1 VDRIASIG
9 PRGGRKGDP
18 NIGRIAVTAR
28 DTYLAVLAGI
38 AGVTALAW
46 FDLWRRA
53 GEMTHDTGAGMNMA
67 MALPQPTPWNVPDL
81 LAAGTMWSIMMIAMM
96 LPSATPML
104 VFISGVRRSR
114 QATAWLAAPAALF
127 VAGFLVI
134 WLAWSWLAA
143 GLQWTLQ
150 ASLALSPQMAVA
162 RLPLAAVFLAVAG
175 TYQFTP
181 LKHACLSRCQSPL
194 GFLFTQWRDG
204 AWGAAQMGVRYGAY
218 CIGCC
223 WALMAVLF
231 VVGVMN
237 LLWVALLAIFVL
249 LEKTVLRGP
258 WPSRMTGAALIAW
271 ALYLLR
277 VSAA

>member
-1 VDRIASIG
+1 MT
-9 PRGGRKGDP
+9 
-18 NIGRIAVTAR
+18 AVRSAVLSR
-28 DTYLAVLAGI
+28 DLYLVVLAGI
-38 AGVTALAW
+38 GGLAALAW

-53 GEMTHDTGAGMNMA
+53 GAMAHDAGTGMNMA
-67 MALPQPTPWNVPDL
+67 MSTPQPMPWNAPDL
-81 LAAGTMWSIMMIAMM
+81 LAAGAMWSIMMTAMM

-104 VFISGVRRSR
+104 LFFFGVQRSR
-114 QATAWLAAPAALF
+114 RGAPSYAGRPAGGLGAATVFF

-150 ASLALSPQMAVA
+150 AFVALSPQLMVT
-162 RLPLAAVFLAVAG
+162 RLPLAAAFLAVAG
-175 TYQFTP
+175 VYQFTP
-181 LKHACLSRCQSPL
+181 LKHVCLSRCQSPL
-194 GFLFTQWRDG
+194 GFLLTQWRDG

-218 CIGCC
+218 CVGCC
-223 WALMAVLF
+223 WGLMVLLF

-249 LEKTVLRGP
+249 FEKTVLRGP
-258 WPSRMTGAALIAW
+258 WPGRVTGALLIGW

-277 VSAA
+277 APTM

>member
-1 VDRIASIG
+1 M
-9 PRGGRKGDP
+9 
-18 NIGRIAVTAR
+18 GRITAPAR
-28 DTYLAVLAGI
+28 DIYLVSLAGI
-38 AGVTALAW
+38 GGLTALAW

-53 GEMTHDTGAGMNMA
+53 GAMTHDTGAGMSMA
-67 MALPQPTPWNVPDL
+67 MAMPRPIPWNFPDL
-81 LAAGTMWSIMMIAMM
+81 LAAGAMWSVMMVAMM

-104 VFISGVRRSR
+104 LFFSGVQRSR
-114 QATAWLAAPAALF
+114 AAAHGLGGPAALF
-127 VAGFLVI
+127 VAGFLAI
-134 WLAWSWLAA
+134 WLVWSWLAA
-143 GLQWTLQ
+143 GLQWAMQ
-150 ASLALSPQMAVA
+150 ASFVLSPQLAVT
-162 RLPLAAVFLAVAG
+162 RLPLAAAFLAVAG
-175 TYQFTP
+175 VYQFTP

-204 AWGAAQMGVRYGAY
+204 AWGAAQMGVRFGGY

-223 WALMAVLF
+223 WPLMALLF

-258 WPSRMTGAALIAW
+258 WPSRATGALLIAW

-277 VSAA
+277 APVT